1 MDSYCDACTKY
12 FEKKKQLCE
21 CVFCDIKMC
30 EDCCEGNG
38 FRKKDFKMN
47 CKDCSI
53 VICKMCEHEEMCN
66 DCFKKSII
74 VLIEI
79 KAEVLEKL
87 NIPNGS
93 ADEGTAVVVKK
104 KGRRSAKEIEED
116 NERKKLQLR
125 IDNIYK
131 HERHYV
137 KTKSVDDA
145 IFKTVMRVKFYRQ
158 LNKLEKE
165 NGHCKEEKNIYI
177 VIRNP
182 TLNTNVKAGE
192 VKGAYLDVKDGL
204 AQLLTVYAIYGNIPL
219 EWIVTNNEDDV
230 IKFMFCVEYWNC
242 NINYVSED
250 I

>member
-79 KAEVLEKL
+79 KAEILEKL
-87 NIPNGS
+87 NIPNLSGS

-116 NERKKLQLR
+116 NERKKL
-125 IDNIYK
+125 
-131 HERHYV
+131 
-137 KTKSVDDA
+137 
-145 IFKTVMRVKFYRQ
+145 
-158 LNKLEKE
+158 
-165 NGHCKEEKNIYI
+165 
-177 VIRNP
+177 
-182 TLNTNVKAGE
+182 
-192 VKGAYLDVKDGL
+192 
-204 AQLLTVYAIYGNIPL
+204 
-219 EWIVTNNEDDV
+219 
-230 IKFMFCVEYWNC
+230 
-242 NINYVSED
+242 
-250 I
+250 